1 MAFKL
6 FQRETRSYEAVV
18 SIWPRGQLSIPTGTL
33 KRFRLDQKKAVQLF
47 FDDDKRLIGLKF
59 TDDLEADGAIAI
71 AMRKSGVV
79 VSFKPFLDYH
89 EIEYVGFTR
98 KFKIEYDP
106 ENDLYVFDPANPAE
120 KVAQQRRGKKTGG
133 DDEGLTQQLPLG

>member
-6 FQRETRSYEAVV
+6 FQRETRSYQAVV

-33 KRFRLDQKKAVQLF
+33 KRFRLDKKKAVQLF

-59 TDDLEADGAIAI
+59 TDDLEADGAIPI
-71 AMRKSGVV
+71 TMRKSGVV

-89 EIEYVGFTR
+89 EIEYAGFTR

-106 ENDLYVFDPANPAE
+106 ENDLYVFDPTNPTENLVQQKRRE
-120 KVAQQRRGKKTGG
+120 KSETG
-133 DDEGLTQQLPLG
+133 DEGLTQQFPLG

>member
-6 FQRETRSYEAVV
+6 FQRETRSYQAVV

-71 AMRKSGVV
+71 TMRQSGVV

-89 EIEYVGFTR
+89 EIEYAGFTR
-98 KFKIEYDP
+98 KFKIEHDE
-106 ENDLYVFDPANPAE
+106 ENDLYVFDPANPTE
-120 KVAQQRRGKKTGG
+120 KLAQQKRGSKKSTG
-133 DDEGLTQQLPLG
+133 DTDLTQKSLLG

>member
-6 FQRETRSYEAVV
+6 FQRETRSYQAVV

-71 AMRKSGVV
+71 TMRQSGVV

-89 EIEYVGFTR
+89 EIEYAGFTR
-98 KFKIEYDP
+98 KFKIEHDE
-106 ENDLYVFDPANPAE
+106 ENDLYVFDPANPTE
-120 KVAQQRRGKKTGG
+120 KLAQQKRGSKKSTG
-133 DDEGLTQQLPLG
+133 DTDLTQQSLLG

>member
-47 FDDDKRLIGLKF
+47 FDDDNRLIGLKF
-59 TDDLEADGAIAI
+59 TDDLEADGAISI

-89 EIEYVGFTR
+89 EIEYAGFTR

-106 ENDLYVFDPANPAE
+106 ENDLYVFDPANPTE
-120 KVAQQRRGKKTGG
+120 KVAQQRRGKKSGG
-133 DDEGLTQQLPLG
+133 GDEGLTQQLPLG